1 MQQKNP
7 NSSGSHDDA
16 DDGDVEISKSQR
28 KREMHELQALGE
40 RLTTLNDSQLVS
52 LDLSDKLRDAVR
64 ASHAITQHGA
74 RRRHMQF
81 IGRLM
86 RLVDADPIREKL
98 REWDGQ
104 SRGATVLQ
112 HQLERWRDRLM
123 DDDGALSEY
132 LAAHAKTTPAGV
144 IDIQHLRTLIR
155 NARDERTREKP
166 LRFFRELFR
175 ELKRIEGDRSPQGEE

>member
-1 MQQKNP
+1 MQQKP
-7 NSSGSHDDA
+7 QNSSDNAD

-28 KREMHELQALGE
+28 KREMHELQSLGE
-40 RLTTLNDSQLVS
+40 RLTTLNSGQLDT
-52 LDLSDKLRDAVR
+52 LDLPDKLREAVR
-64 ASHAITQHGA
+64 ASRTITQNGA
-74 RRRHMQF
+74 HRRHLQY

-132 LAAHAKTTPAGV
+132 LAAHAETTPAGV

-175 ELKRIEGDRSPQGEE
+175 ELKRIEGDRSPQGDA

>member
-1 MQQKNP
+1 MQQKPQNH
-7 NSSGSHDDA
+7 SDD
-16 DDGDVEISKSQR
+16 DEGDVEVSKSQR

-40 RLTTLNDSQLVS
+40 RLTTLNEGQIGT
-52 LDLSDKLRDAVR
+52 LDLSDKLREAVR
-64 ASHAITQHGA
+64 ASRTITQNGA
-74 RRRHMQF
+74 RRRHMQY

-86 RLVDADPIREKL
+86 RLVDANPIREKL

-132 LAAHAKTTPAGV
+132 LAAHAETTPAGV

-166 LRFFRELFR
+166 LRYFRELFR
-175 ELKRIEGDRSPQGEE
+175 ELKRIEGDRSPQGEQGDA

>member
-1 MQQKNP
+1 MQQKPQNH
-7 NSSGSHDDA
+7 SDD
-16 DDGDVEISKSQR
+16 DEGDVEVSKSQR

-40 RLTTLNDSQLVS
+40 RLTTLNDAQIGT
-52 LDLSDKLRDAVR
+52 LDLSDNLREAVR
-64 ASHAITQHGA
+64 ASRTITQNGA
-74 RRRHMQF
+74 RRRHMQY

-132 LAAHAKTTPAGV
+132 LATHAETTPAGV

-166 LRFFRELFR
+166 LRYFRELFR
-175 ELKRIEGDRSPQGEE
+175 ELKRIEGDHNPQGDA